1 MSKGGGK
8 DSSVISPQLA
18 DIRAKSFLHALS
30 EIEQFSAVEYR
41 TDLPE
46 GVVPMQPKFSFFDI
60 AGKTAMITT
69 FYTFIMSP
77 FSFAVTEKI
86 LPVFGNINPSFIDKL
101 FSYLLAA
108 APTLAMTLLIM
119 FVLTSK
125 VYVGKTTRII
135 VENFLLSF
143 VGVKLVISFI
153 LSMIILMVY
162 NNFLSDQNI
171 VRFYTN
177 IINDTYLPNFI
188 KKLSYHFLKWF
199 IDFKEV
205 IPTAT
210 KFSVF
215 LHAGTAFALF
225 LSYQYAKNKSER
237 IKKFRQEWE

>member
-1 MSKGGGK
+1 MSKGSRDG
-8 DSSVISPQLA
+8 SVISSQPA

-46 GVVPMQPKFSFFDI
+46 GVVPMQPKFSFWDV

-77 FSFAVTEKI
+77 FSFAVTDKL
-86 LPVFGNINPSFIDKL
+86 LPVFGSINPTFMDRL

-119 FVLTSK
+119 FVLTSR
-125 VYVGKTTRII
+125 VYIGKTTRVI
-135 VENFLLSF
+135 VQNFLLTF
-143 VGVKLVISFI
+143 AGVKLI
-153 LSMIILMVY
+153 LSFLLAMLILMVY
-162 NNFLSDQNI
+162 NKLLTDSNI
-171 VRFYTN
+171 ISFYVK
-177 IINDTYLPNFI
+177 IINDTFLPDVF

-199 IDFKEV
+199 IEFKEI
-205 IPTAT
+205 IPVAV

-225 LSYQYAKNKSER
+225 LSYHYAKSKSEK

>member
-1 MSKGGGK
+1 MGKGGGK
-8 DSSVISPQLA
+8 DSSVVSPQVA

-46 GVVPMQPKFSFFDI
+46 GVIPMQPKFSFFDV
-60 AGKTAMITT
+60 AGKTAIITT

-77 FSFAVTEKI
+77 FSFAVTDKI
-86 LPVFGNINPSFIDKL
+86 LPVFGNLNPSFMDKL

-125 VYVGKTTRII
+125 VYTGKTTRVI

-143 VGVKLVISFI
+143 VGVKLILSFI
-153 LSMIILMVY
+153 LAMIILMIY
-162 NNFLSDQNI
+162 NNTLTDQNI
-171 VRFYTN
+171 INFYAK
-177 IINDTYLPNFI
+177 IINDTYLPVFI
-188 KKLSYHFLKWF
+188 KKFSYHFLKWF
-199 IDFKEV
+199 IDFKEI

-215 LHAGTAFALF
+215 LHTGTAFVLF
-225 LSYQYAKNKSER
+225 LSYQYAKSNSER